1 MKLSSKITLL
11 VFSGLFTGI
20 VLTII
25 FQIQQYNEQIN
36 SISKTALLST
46 ENYFENILL
55 TESQKLSLTVDLLSD
70 NREAKKLFAEQK
82 LDDLFNL
89 LSPLY
94 SNLTKNYQI
103 SQVFFIEKEPLKTCL
118 LRMHAPERRGDRLDR
133 YSLNQAIQ
141 SKKLITGL
149 ELGSRKFSLRAISPY
164 FFEDRLL
171 GYIEVSQEIDN
182 FFDLMKQ
189 QSGDDYLV
197 AIEQSYI
204 TDKSLLEANKASSGN
219 LKNQIIINSTNP
231 NFDFSSLISQ
241 NTPTDK
247 VILNNHFKSG
257 DKVYVIGAL
266 PLKELSGRLVGAL
279 YFKRDITEYYNENVS
294 SIQRSVIVFLLIALI
309 FSFLAVLTIRNSITK
324 PIYESIEAIN
334 RLSLKQINF
343 KLPVSRS
350 DEIGKLNASINE
362 VVENFRTILV
372 NINQVSLTM
381 LDTANLLTELS
392 SKLAEGANE
401 QAVTTEEISSS
412 MEQMLKTLQSNS
424 YKAEQTGKTTSES
437 ANTMNSSKEVFSQII
452 ESVLSIN
459 KKISSISEISQ
470 RTHLLSINASIEASR
485 AGEFGKGFRVVA
497 EEVRRLAG
505 QSEEASRDI
514 KALAKSGNDVAFN
527 ASQLLENILPEINK
541 SASLVLEIVDAS
553 LEQQTTANHI
563 NQAILQLT
571 DLTNEHS
578 RESEEVAESA
588 SKMTTQ
594 AKGLSEMVS
603 VFKLD

>member
-20 VLTII
+20 VLTIV
-25 FQIQQYNEQIN
+25 FQVQQYNKQIN
-36 SISKTALLST
+36 SISSATLIAT
-46 ENYFENILL
+46 ENYFDNILL
-55 TESQKLSLTVDLLSD
+55 TESQKLSLAIDMLSD
-70 NREAKKLFAEQK
+70 NNEAKKLFAERK
-82 LDDLFNL
+82 VEDLYNL
-89 LSPLY
+89 LNPIY
-94 SNLTKNYQI
+94 SSITKNYKI

-118 LRMHAPERRGDRLDR
+118 LRMHAPERRGDRIDR
-133 YSLNQAIQ
+133 FSLNQAIQ
-141 SKKLITGL
+141 SKKHITGL
-149 ELGSRKFSLRAISPY
+149 ELGSRKFSLRAVSPY
-164 FFEDRLL
+164 LLGDRLL

-189 QSGDDYLV
+189 QSGDDYV
-197 AIEQSYI
+197 VVIEQSFI
-204 TDKSLLEANKASSGN
+204 TDKNFIEANSGKSSRN
-219 LKNQIIINSTNP
+219 QNQIVINSTNP
-231 NFDFSSLISQ
+231 NFDFSNL
-241 NTPTDK
+241 
-247 VILNNHFKSG
+247 ILNHIPSEKAILNEHFKSG
-257 DKVYVIGAL
+257 DRVYVIGAL

-294 SIQRSVIVFLLIALI
+294 SIIRSIVVFLLIALF
-309 FSFLAVLTIRNSITK
+309 FSFLAILTIRNSITR

-343 KLPVSRS
+343 KMPVSRS
-350 DEIGKLNASINE
+350 DEIGKLNTSINE
-362 VVENFRTILV
+362 VVENFRTILI

-401 QAVTTEEISSS
+401 QAATTEEISSS
-412 MEQMLKTLQSNS
+412 MEQMLKTMQSNS
-424 YKAEQTGKTTSES
+424 FKAEQTGKTTSES
-437 ANTMNSSKEVFSQII
+437 AQTMNSSKEVFSQII
-452 ESVLSIN
+452 ESVLAIN
-459 KKISSISEISQ
+459 KKINSISEIAQ

-497 EEVRRLAG
+497 EEVRKLAL
-505 QSEEASRDI
+505 QSEDTSREI
-514 KALAKSGNDVAFN
+514 KSLAKSGNDVANN

-541 SASLVLEIVDAS
+541 SASLVLGIVDAS
-553 LEQQTTANHI
+553 LEQQITANHI
-563 NQAILQLT
+563 NHAILQLT
-571 DLTNEHS
+571 ELTNEHS

-588 SKMTTQ
+588 SRMTNQ